1 MAKQAELLKEIT
13 KYGTGG
19 YLLSDVLYYSSDRTV
34 AQYKTMRKYPMCWIG
49 LQFIKLGLEN
59 VPFTVDCVDDTIA
72 TITEK
77 MLKKIWK
84 KLIKEAT
91 DCIDYG
97 FKVFEIRYKIGQ
109 LFYTYGDE
117 LETFEG
123 ILFKQPKGL
132 DGENIQILI
141 EKDGSLRGFRQN
153 NGFETIDVLVDDRK
167 CLLFTHNLESGQYYG
182 MSALEP
188 AYPFWYD
195 ANLNRKFHMR
205 WLERKGTGF
214 FKGLYPVGTTQ
225 TDNGEK
231 DNQDIMLEILDNM
244 IEGNVIAIP
253 SGRDEHGQL
262 QWDVAFLNDEDKT
275 DPFITRA
282 KYIDEMILKAL
293 VIPEKALTQGEI
305 GARASIEAFQ
315 DMFLQRK
322 QAVLDEIISTIN
334 NYLIPHFVELNFG
347 KDIDVQII
355 PGQLNA
361 YSIELSNKVIQKLVE
376 MDKIKVQQQWLIE
389 KTGMPFEYKDEMEE
403 VDENNESNEQ
413 GGSGEES
420 KTDILNIDIDKGLK
434 KQFQFTDKII
444 EKEISEGLFRD
455 YDELERKY
463 NLANW
468 NGYINGEKQLFISE
482 MEKELKFQVDR
493 IKRYLIKNLNS
504 TNYNKIINEIEI
516 KKSPIRKIFSNYL
529 YLVYEYVMGNFQN
542 AEWRFNDVDTFIG
555 FRIDVVVDK
564 IVKDLET
571 AIKLQIS
578 NDMASGKAQV
588 EILDRIG
595 NTTLQSF
602 LTSRMPVIAETEIG
616 FILNKTVDFYIKQ
629 NLQAVKKGI
638 LDEMKKIER
647 VRYSAILDSNV
658 CPFCRKMD
666 GTVVEVGSAVYYRF
680 SPPIHYNC
688 RCVWLPITVEEIAD
702 SRYEYTDLTKNEKG
716 YNVSVEDIM
725 RKLGDDSKLKT
736 FCDCGG

>member
-19 YLLSDVLYYSSDRTV
+19 YLLGDVLYYSSDRTV
-34 AQYKTMRKYPMCWIG
+34 AQYKLMRRYPMCWLG

-59 VPFTVDCVDDTIA
+59 VPYTIECDNEQVA
-72 TITEK
+72 RITDKVLE
-77 MLKKIWK
+77 KIWK
-84 KLIKEAT
+84 KLIREAT
-91 DCIDYG
+91 ECIDYG
-97 FKVFEIRYKIGQ
+97 FKVFEIRYK
-109 LFYTYGDE
+109 TGDISYSDE
-117 LETFEG
+117 QDEAKTFSG

-153 NGFETIDVLVDDRK
+153 NGFDSVDVLVEDRK

-195 ANLNRKFHMR
+195 ANLNRRFHMR

-214 FKGLYPVGTTQ
+214 FKGYYPVGTTQ
-225 TDNGEK
+225 TENGEK

-322 QAVLDEIISTIN
+322 QAVLDEIVSTIN

-355 PGQLNA
+355 PGQLGD
-361 YSIELSNKVIQKLVE
+361 YSIELSNKIVQKLIE
-376 MDKIKVQQQWLIE
+376 MDKVKVERQWLVE
-389 KTGMPFEYKDEMEE
+389 KTGIPLKYKDEIMAEE
-403 VDENNESNEQ
+403 KEP
-413 GGSGEES
+413 
-420 KTDILNIDIDKGLK
+420 I
-434 KQFQFTDKII
+434 II
-444 EKEISEGLFRD
+444 EQKEQDVEELSECCENEKPRRVAIFADEEEYKPFRPEN
-455 YDELERKY
+455 ELERKY
-463 NLANW
+463 NLTSW
-468 NGYINGEKQLFISE
+468 NGFFEEAKQTFIRNI
-482 MEKELKFQVDR
+482 EKELQFQIDR
-493 IKRYLIKNLNS
+493 IKRYLIKNLS
-504 TNYNKIINEIEI
+504 ASNYMQIVNEIEI

-529 YLVYEYVMGNFQN
+529 YSVYEYVMKNFQN
-542 AEWRFNDVDTFIG
+542 AEWRFGEVDTFIG
-555 FRIDVVVDK
+555 FRIDVVADK

-571 AIKLQIS
+571 SIKLQIS
-578 NDMASGKAQV
+578 NDMAAGKSQI

-602 LTSRMPVIAETEIG
+602 LTSRMPVVAETEIG
-616 FILNKTVDFYIKQ
+616 FILNKSVDFYIKQ
-629 NLQAVKKGI
+629 NLQAFKKGLI
-638 LDEMKKIER
+638 DEMKKIER
-647 VRYSAILDSNV
+647 VRYSAILDNKV
-658 CPFCRKMD
+658 CPFCHKMD

-688 RCVWLPITVEEIAD
+688 RCVWLPITAEEVANP
-702 SRYEYTDLTKNEKG
+702 RYEYTDLTKNEKG
-716 YNVSVEDIM
+716 QNVGVDDIM
-725 RKLGDDSKLKT
+725 RKLGDDSKLRT
-736 FCDCGG
+736 FCECGG